1 MNYRSVEVERDLKVH
16 LVPSINVKPMGV
28 IPNAWQDEADWA
40 WNSLHER
47 PGSPNGKA
55 ERSALHLCRLVT
67 SQAAAAGV
75 QHIQGSNLPS
85 THTSETSCAPCQC
98 WSVSTPQRERHG
110 CNGVSTAGTKNQR
123 AEAGDTQVG
132 TEGAVFGQPGG
143 ESVEEWP
150 NVFLWLTIVFCREDE
165 GPLFPE
171 VQSKKIVNMQHPEK
185 LFLAEGE
192 KFLMRSDK
200 CLDGVP
206 ERLWDTCPCWCS
218 KLDMPWRWLW
228 LEQGVGPEVLSL
240 HYFVIPRGDAIPCS
254 CCLLSSNGSVLG
266 VL

>member
-1 MNYRSVEVERDLKVH
+1 MNHRSVEVKRDLKVH
-16 LVPSINVKPMGV
+16 LVPSINVNPMGV
-28 IPNAWQDEADWA
+28 MPNAWQDEADWA

-85 THTSETSCAPCQC
+85 IHTSETSWAPCQC
-98 WSVSTPQRERHG
+98 WSVSMPQRERHG
-110 CNGVSTAGTKNQR
+110 RNGVSTAGTKNQR
-123 AEAGDTQVG
+123 AEAGDIQVG
-132 TEGAVFGQPGG
+132 TEGAAFGQPGG

-171 VQSKKIVNMQHPEK
+171 VQSKKIVNQQEYAAPREIIP
-185 LFLAEGE
+185 G
-192 KFLMRSDK
+192 
-200 CLDGVP
+200 
-206 ERLWDTCPCWCS
+206 
-218 KLDMPWRWLW
+218 WRW
-228 LEQGVGPEVLSL
+228 E
-240 HYFVIPRGDAIPCS
+240 IPHEIR
-254 CCLLSSNGSVLG
+254 
-266 VL
+266 